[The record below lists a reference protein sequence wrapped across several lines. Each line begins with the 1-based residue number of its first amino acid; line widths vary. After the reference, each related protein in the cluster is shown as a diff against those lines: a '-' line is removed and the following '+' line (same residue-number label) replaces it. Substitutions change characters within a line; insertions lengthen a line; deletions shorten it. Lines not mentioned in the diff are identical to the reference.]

1 MDDLASVISQFVNS
15 EEGMAQL
22 QQVASA
28 LGMDIGAA
36 DTAAPTAGGYAP
48 PSSSPPQGLP
58 DLGGLGSLL
67 GSLDMN
73 TIMMLQRAAGTFKQ
87 EDKNTELLRA
97 LKPHFSPERAKR
109 VDDAVRIIQLIR
121 LLPLVK
127 EMGILEKLKGGERK

>member
-1 MDDLASVISQFVNS
+1 MDDLASMISQFVNS

-28 LGMDIGAA
+28 LGMEGAMPGAA
-36 DTAAPTAGGYAP
+36 AAGGAAAPAAGAQQSGD
-48 PSSSPPQGLP
+48 S
-58 DLGGLGSLL
+58 GGLASLL

-73 TIMMLQRAAGTFKQ
+73 TIMLMQRAASAFKQ

-97 LKPHFSPERAKR
+97 LKPHFSPERSKR

-127 EMGILEKLKGGERK
+127 EMGLLERLKGGERK